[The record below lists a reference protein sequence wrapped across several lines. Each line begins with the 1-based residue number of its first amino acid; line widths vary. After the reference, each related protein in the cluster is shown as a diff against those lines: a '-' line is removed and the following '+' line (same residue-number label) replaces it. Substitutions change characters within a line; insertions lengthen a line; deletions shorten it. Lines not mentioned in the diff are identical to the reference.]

1 VASEKT
7 IPAPRVTLPNM
18 SFSVGLAL
26 LVTLFSAPVPGLAG
40 DDGVAFPL
48 SVESLRA
55 RFIGLFGE
63 VLERA
68 DTRIGLGRRTQDR
81 DFFALGG
88 KGTASGDVEVTAK
101 DEKVFAEVAFDGES
115 GEGERGDLG
124 VGDGDAEVTRRKAGP
139 LEGERESDR
148 RSCRM
153 AEVAS
158 T

>member
-1 VASEKT
+1 MASEET
-7 IPAPRVTLPNM
+7 IPAPRITLPNL

-26 LVTLFSAPVPGLAG
+26 LVALFSTPVPGPAC
-40 DDGVAFPL
+40 DDGVPFPL

-63 VLERA
+63 VLDRA
-68 DTRIGLGRRTQDR
+68 DTRIGLARRTEVR
-81 DFFALGG
+81 FFFALGG
-88 KGTASGDVEVTAK
+88 KGTAKGDVELTVK
-101 DEKVFAEVAFDGES
+101 EEKMFAEVVFDGERR
-115 GEGERGDLG
+115 EGERGDLG

-139 LEGERESDR
+139 LEGDLESDR
-148 RSCRM
+148 RSCRI

>member
-1 VASEKT
+1 M
-7 IPAPRVTLPNM
+7 PAPRVTLPSL

-26 LVTLFSAPVPGLAG
+26 LVALFSSPVPEPAG
-40 DDGVAFPL
+40 DDGVPFPL

-63 VLERA
+63 ALERV
-68 DTRIGLGRRTQDR
+68 DTRIGLARRTPVR
-81 DFFALGG
+81 FFFALGG
-88 KGTASGDVEVTAK
+88 NGTAKGEGDVTANEEKMFVEV
-101 DEKVFAEVAFDGES
+101 VFDGES
-115 GEGERGDLG
+115 GEGDSGDFG
-124 VGDGDAEVTRRKAGP
+124 VGDGDADVTRRKAGP
-139 LEGERESDR
+139 REGDLESDR

>member
-1 VASEKT
+1 MASEE
-7 IPAPRVTLPNM
+7 IMPAPRVTLPNL

-26 LVTLFSAPVPGLAG
+26 LVALFSSPVPERAG
-40 DDGVAFPL
+40 DDGVPFPL

-63 VLERA
+63 VLERV
-68 DTRIGLGRRTQDR
+68 DTRIGLARRTPVR
-81 DFFALGG
+81 FFFALGG
-88 KGTASGDVEVTAK
+88 NGTAKGEGEVTAK
-101 DEKVFAEVAFDGES
+101 EEKMFVEVVFDGES
-115 GEGERGDLG
+115 GDLG
-124 VGDGDAEVTRRKAGP
+124 VGDGDADVTRRKAGP
-139 LEGERESDR
+139 REGDLESDR